1 MLLWIIFSNIILLVE
16 GDHDAVLV
24 LLLVPR
30 LLWKTE
36 VLLNQVKEKFPNVES
51 IDRASLLRGHTVEQ
65 YAFRCRLSH
74 LLFNAQVR
82 NNLNNLPSDC
92 QNK

>member
-1 MLLWIIFSNIILLVE
+1 MCIKCFYCLV

-65 YAFRCRLSH
+65 YAFRSRLSH

-82 NNLNNLPSDC
+82 IHNHLTISMVLLWY
-92 QNK
+92 